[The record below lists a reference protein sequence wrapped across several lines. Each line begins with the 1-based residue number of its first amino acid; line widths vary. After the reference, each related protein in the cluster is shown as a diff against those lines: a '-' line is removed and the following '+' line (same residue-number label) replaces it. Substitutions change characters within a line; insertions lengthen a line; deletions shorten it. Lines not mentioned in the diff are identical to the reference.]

1 MQSSSEQ
8 NFNFMIYKTKL
19 KIIGLLLAGSVA
31 GGSIQVGNITKNKAE
46 VESLYQQIK
55 SELFVKHIKGEEMTW
70 EEFDIFVQ
78 ILDKEAKEKKFKAI
92 KNFDKKDSIKKMIE
106 KAI

>member
-1 MQSSSEQ
+1 MS
-8 NFNFMIYKTKL
+8 K
-19 KIIGLLLAGSVA
+19 KIKIEIVGLLLAGTLT
-31 GGSIQVGNITKNKAE
+31 GGVVQVGDIVVKKAE
-46 VESLYQQIK
+46 AEALYQQIK

-78 ILDKEAKEKKFKAI
+78 ILDKEAKEKKFKDI
-92 KNFDKKDSIKKMIE
+92 KNFNKKDSIKKMIE